1 MASVNK
7 VMLLGHLGKDPLIK
21 QMSNGKNMATFSLAT
36 SESWKDKAG
45 QWQNKTE
52 WHNVVVMNDAL
63 ANIASKYLQKG
74 SKVFVEGKIQTSK
87 YKDKDGAEQSAVQI
101 VIDQFRG
108 SLSLLDKV
116 ESKSNF
122 EELKSNPSVVIDLD
136 ANISD
141 EIPF

>member
-87 YKDKDGAEQSAVQI
+87 YKNKDGAEQSSVQI
-101 VIDQFRG
+101 VIDQFKG
-108 SLSLLDKV
+108 SLTLLDKFD
-116 ESKSNF
+116 SKSNF
-122 EELKSNPSVVIDLD
+122 EELKENPAVLINLD